1 MLTYVVWQKSN
12 ETEFLLTM
20 NLWFLQIKIIPFRIV
35 PLGSYTAT
43 EALFPFF
50 VAVLEGFC
58 WYTFQLV
65 GYALLDIIQCTKM
78 APFQVVFE
86 PGE

>member
-1 MLTYVVWQKSN
+1 M
-12 ETEFLLTM
+12 
-20 NLWFLQIKIIPFRIV
+20 PFKIV

-58 WYTFQLV
+58 WNTFQLV
-65 GYALLDIIQCTKM
+65 DYTFLDIIKSTKI

-86 PGE
+86 PGGIKRSHRD